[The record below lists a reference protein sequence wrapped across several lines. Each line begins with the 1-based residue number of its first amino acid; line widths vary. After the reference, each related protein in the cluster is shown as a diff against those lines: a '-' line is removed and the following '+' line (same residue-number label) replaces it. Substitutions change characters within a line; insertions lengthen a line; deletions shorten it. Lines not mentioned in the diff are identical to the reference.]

1 LTPPAAAATYGSQVT
16 INGSGFYSQGLTTQ
30 VLFNGVPATIIL
42 YGGVPGMPSYGNN
55 QLTVAVPSNATT
67 GPVTVK
73 VGNVSSNSMPFT
85 VEGPPSI
92 GGIVPA
98 QGQIG
103 DTVFITGTGF
113 GATQSNS
120 TVSFY
125 PGVAARIVDWS
136 DTAIHV
142 VVPGG
147 TSTGVFNIQ
156 VATLTAQ

>member
-42 YGGVPGMPSYGNN
+42 YGGVPSMPSYGNN

-73 VGNVSSNSMPFT
+73 VGNVSSNGMLFT
-85 VEGPPSI
+85 VEAPPSI
-92 GGIVPA
+92 SGIVPSL
-98 QGQIG
+98 GQIG
-103 DTVFITGTGF
+103 STVLITGSGF
-113 GATQSNS
+113 GATQSSS

-125 PGVAARIVDWS
+125 PGM
-136 DTAIHV
+136 
-142 VVPGG
+142 
-147 TSTGVFNIQ
+147 N
-156 VATLTAQ
+156 AQ